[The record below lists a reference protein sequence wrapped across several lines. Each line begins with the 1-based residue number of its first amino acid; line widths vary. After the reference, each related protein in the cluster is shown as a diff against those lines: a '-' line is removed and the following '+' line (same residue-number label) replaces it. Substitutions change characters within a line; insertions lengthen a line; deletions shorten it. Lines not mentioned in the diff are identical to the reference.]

1 MKSTNF
7 ILTGT
12 SRNCSGGAS
21 PYGWLSCEETEE
33 DGHGY
38 VFLCDP
44 FASSLKAPHQLSSLG
59 RFSHEAAVFDSA
71 TGVTY
76 LTEDKN
82 KGAIYRHVP
91 DAQHSP
97 FAEGDLQALKVRDI
111 SD

>member
-38 VFLCDP
+38 V
-44 FASSLKAPHQLSSLG
+44 
-59 RFSHEAAVFDSA
+59 
-71 TGVTY
+71 
-76 LTEDKN
+76 
-82 KGAIYRHVP
+82 
-91 DAQHSP
+91 
-97 FAEGDLQALKVRDI
+97 
-111 SD
+111 